1 MNFYCRCLARCF
13 ESSSKR
19 SVEDL
24 YIFLL
29 SSWRPK
35 ADRIQLILGMTYNV
49 F

>member
-24 YIFLL
+24 YIFFTV
-29 SSWRPK
+29 
-35 ADRIQLILGMTYNV
+35 ILEAEGR
-49 F
+49 